1 MKAVAGLKIVFLVAE
16 PVTEDRA
23 EVQRWLET
31 EAEAWGDILQPG
43 LEDGHRKLGYKI
55 LAGMQRFIGCNL
67 HYNIDI
73 AGYVWSYL
81 NCREVVLVGKTDD
94 NVVLD
99 LDTLMAEARS
109 LGVKDKEEDRG
120 NDKSRR
126 EVMCGSGTPHRNM
139 KPLRSDR
146 THMTGE

>member
-1 MKAVAGLKIVFLVAE
+1 M
-16 PVTEDRA
+16 
-23 EVQRWLET
+23 
-31 EAEAWGDILQPG
+31 
-43 LEDGHRKLGYKI
+43 
-55 LAGMQRFIGCNL
+55 
-67 HYNIDI
+67 
-73 AGYVWSYL
+73 WSYL

-109 LGVKDKEEDRG
+109 LGDKDEEEDRG

-126 EVMCGSGTPHRNM
+126 EIMCGSRTPHRNM